1 MKKEKNINQ
10 NPCHALLLESK
21 KLHKYDNC
29 WRIES
34 ETKKRIIDHL
44 FCYSKECR
52 NGYFHK
58 ENLTYWGDVEK
69 IRDNTIL
76 LCLLLLGG
84 IKYDENELKE
94 FDVFN
99 DEYNRFIK
107 SMLNVP
113 NGINKFLFQYSGKD
127 PIKVIRLYKRDTISY
142 TKNGEII
149 SNPMTFVRVENFDEA
164 DDEVFQTS
172 YDR

>member
-69 IRDNTIL
+69 IRDKDIYSLSIEERKYMYYRLDVLRNTKRMEECQDIM
-76 LCLLLLGG
+76 GREFHRFG
-84 IKYDENELKE
+84 IPPLTAAFVAKWYSSKVSVSNIELQLRLD
-94 FDVFN
+94 DVFG
-99 DEYNRFIK
+99 D
-107 SMLNVP
+107 
-113 NGINKFLFQYSGKD
+113 
-127 PIKVIRLYKRDTISY
+127 
-142 TKNGEII
+142 
-149 SNPMTFVRVENFDEA
+149 
-164 DDEVFQTS
+164 
-172 YDR
+172 